1 MDLEVL
7 KALAQANLKYLVYAP
22 ESGSKE
28 SLKLI
33 KKKIKLSHMTQSIK
47 YAISQGISVRT
58 NLIIGFPNERRI
70 DLYKTLYQNKNFQI

>member
-1 MDLEVL
+1 MEFATSGTRSEALDLEVL

-47 YAISQGISVRT
+47 YAISQGISV
-58 NLIIGFPNERRI
+58 E
-70 DLYKTLYQNKNFQI
+70 NKLNNRFSKRKKN